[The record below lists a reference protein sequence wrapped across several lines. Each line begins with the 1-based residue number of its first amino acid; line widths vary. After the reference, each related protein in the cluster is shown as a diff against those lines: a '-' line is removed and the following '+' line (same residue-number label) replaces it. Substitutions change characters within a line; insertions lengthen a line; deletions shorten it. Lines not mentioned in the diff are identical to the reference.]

1 MFDFEDRFFKR
12 FNDNNNSRF
21 TSPLFDM
28 FSMKMDNP
36 FNIRRTN
43 NSNNNNNNNYYYYPN
58 TSRTNYQNNNYYNDF
73 FDEINNTHNNN
84 NDVDQETINNLCP
97 DVDNMTY
104 EELLALEEKMGNV
117 KKGFSDKE
125 KYNLPVVVYSKKWF
139 KNQDNCIICLNDF
152 KEKEKVM
159 KLGCDHIFHVD
170 CLNDWLENNKQ
181 CPLCKKDIKIC
192 YTVNDMY
199 K

>member
-1 MFDFEDRFFKR
+1 MFDFEDRFFNN
-12 FNDNNNSRF
+12 FNNNNNSRF
-21 TSPLFDM
+21 RSPFFDI
-28 FSMKMDNP
+28 FSMNNNNP

-43 NSNNNNNNNYYYYPN
+43 NTSNNNNNNYYYPN
-58 TSRTNYQNNNYYNDF
+58 TSRANYQNNDYYNDF
-73 FDEINNTHNNN
+73 FNEINKPYNNN

-139 KNQDNCIICLNDF
+139 KNQDNCVICLNDF
-152 KEKEKVM
+152 QEKEKVM

-170 CLNDWLENNKQ
+170 CMKDWLENNKK

-192 YTVNDMY
+192 FTVNDMY

>member
-1 MFDFEDRFFKR
+1 MFDFEDRFFNN
-12 FNDNNNSRF
+12 FNNNNNSRF
-21 TSPLFDM
+21 RSPFFDI
-28 FSMKMDNP
+28 FSMNNNNP

-43 NSNNNNNNNYYYYPN
+43 NTSNNNNNNYYYPN
-58 TSRTNYQNNNYYNDF
+58 TSRANYQNNDYYNDF
-73 FDEINNTHNNN
+73 FNEINKPYNNN

-117 KKGFSDKE
+117 KKGFSEKE

-139 KNQDNCIICLNDF
+139 KNQDNCVICLNDF
-152 KEKEKVM
+152 QEKEKVM

-170 CLNDWLENNKQ
+170 CMKDWLENNKE

-192 YTVNDMY
+192 FTVNDMY

>member
-1 MFDFEDRFFKR
+1 MFAFEDSFF
-12 FNDNNNSRF
+12 NNFKNCNTSR
-21 TSPLFDM
+21 TRSPFSEF
-28 FSMKMDNP
+28 FSMENDFP
-36 FNIRRTN
+36 FTTRRTN
-43 NSNNNNNNNYYYYPN
+43 NTNSNNNNNYFYYSNSSNSNNA
-58 TSRTNYQNNNYYNDF
+58 NNFYNDYF
-73 FDEINNTHNNN
+73 NEINNSYK

-104 EELLALEEKMGNV
+104 EELLALEEKIGNV
-117 KKGFSDKE
+117 KNGLNEKE
-125 KYNLPVVVYSKKWF
+125 QFNLPVVVYSKKWF

-170 CLNDWLENNKQ
+170 CMKDWLENNKK

-192 YTVNDMY
+192 FSVNDMY

>member
-1 MFDFEDRFFKR
+1 MFDFEDRFFNK
-12 FNDNNNSRF
+12 FNNHNNSRF
-21 TSPLFDM
+21 RSPFFDI
-28 FSMKMDNP
+28 FSMNNDNP

-43 NSNNNNNNNYYYYPN
+43 NNSNNNYYYPN
-58 TSRTNYQNNNYYNDF
+58 TSRASNQNNAYYNDF
-73 FDEINNTHNNN
+73 FDEINKPYNNN

-117 KKGFSDKE
+117 KKGFSEKE

-152 KEKEKVM
+152 QEKEKVM

-170 CLNDWLENNKQ
+170 CMKDWLENNKK

>member
-1 MFDFEDRFFKR
+1 MFDFEDSFFKR
-12 FNDNNNSRF
+12 FNNNNNSRF

-170 CLNDWLENNKQ
+170 CLNDWL
-181 CPLCKKDIKIC
+181 
-192 YTVNDMY
+192 
-199 K
+199 

>member
-1 MFDFEDRFFKR
+1 MFDFEDRFFNN
-12 FNDNNNSRF
+12 FNNNNNSRF
-21 TSPLFDM
+21 RSPFFDI
-28 FSMKMDNP
+28 FSMNNNNP

-43 NSNNNNNNNYYYYPN
+43 NTSNNNNNNYYYPN
-58 TSRTNYQNNNYYNDF
+58 TSRANYQNNDYYNDF
-73 FDEINNTHNNN
+73 FNEINKPYNNN

-117 KKGFSDKE
+117 KKGFSEKE

-139 KNQDNCIICLNDF
+139 KNQDNCVICLNDF
-152 KEKEKVM
+152 QEKEKVM

-170 CLNDWLENNKQ
+170 CMKDWLENNKK

-192 YTVNDMY
+192 FTVNDMY